1 MGTKAINSPSLW
13 YHYKHSKNPKDK
25 HTHAHARTHTHART
39 NARTHTRPHTHAHTH
54 THIHTNAQ
62 PHLRQYVGWNLGESH
77 FFLNWWIT
85 KKRENRESERFNI
98 SSLQSVILKTL
109 SLVSILFSCLYLSL
123 CSSAREVGKI
133 AQNQP
138 KIVIKL
144 SINYNPFGLEISE
157 IFYFRMIMDG
167 RTLDFD

>member
-1 MGTKAINSPSLW
+1 MPFVKLPLL
-13 YHYKHSKNPKDK
+13 KKNIRIIREVVLQKK
-25 HTHAHARTHTHART
+25 EK
-39 NARTHTRPHTHAHTH
+39 
-54 THIHTNAQ
+54 I
-62 PHLRQYVGWNLGESH
+62 VKILG
-77 FFLNWWIT
+77 
-85 KKRENRESERFNI
+85 FNI

-157 IFYFRMIMDG
+157 IFYFRQ
-167 RTLDFD
+167 